1 MNMHVFWNKFQVHE
15 KFKLIIN
22 AVDVNLTKLEDSYL
36 EWKFAVVYQKFKK
49 MTYIFIIFYFYEI

>member
-22 AVDVNLTKLEDSYL
+22 AVDVNLTKLEDSDL
-36 EWKFAVVYQKFKK
+36 EWKFAVVYQNFKK